1 MLAPTLLES
10 ALESA
15 PDPIVICDAAGCIVF
30 ANRACAALF
39 GYGDG
44 ELLGQPLELLLP
56 EALRE
61 RHRSLRSRYF
71 ETPRTRPMGAGLELS
86 ARARSGREFPV
97 EIALSPVAN
106 GTHRLVIAAIRDI
119 SERRGIEA
127 QLRAARAAAEQAR
140 QSACAARDL
149 ADRANQAKSRF
160 LATAS
165 HDLRQPLQSLVLLNG
180 MLRRMSREP
189 ALAEALAQ
197 QERSIGAMS
206 RLLNALLDI
215 GRLESGAVRP
225 QISEFEIQPLLE
237 QLRQEFAALAAQQGI
252 ALRVAAMGGTLRT
265 DAALFEQVLRN
276 LLSNALKYTRQG
288 EVEVRCTIEPPLA
301 RIEVRDTGVGIAPEQ
316 LPLIFNEFYQI
327 DTADDAPRRGYGL
340 GLSIVNRIVQL
351 LGLKLEVQSALGAG
365 SRFRLT
371 VPCGAEVSATPL
383 AAAAQLTPATLP
395 ERERVPKILL
405 IEDEAGVRVATALL
419 LRAAGYEVLAC
430 ASPSDAFAQLQAHGA
445 IDLLI
450 SDYHLGGQ
458 VSGAEFILT
467 ARERLGAQLPAIL
480 LTGDTSMGVQGLNPD
495 ARWRIA
501 RKPLHADELLALI
514 GELLER

>member
-10 ALESA
+10 ALDSA
-15 PDPIVICDAAGCIVF
+15 PDPIVICDAAGGIVF
-30 ANRACAALF
+30 ANRACNALF
-39 GYGDG
+39 GYDDG
-44 ELLGQPLELLLP
+44 ELRGQPLELLLP
-56 EALRE
+56 QSLRE
-61 RHRSLRSRYF
+61 RHRALRGGF
-71 ETPRTRPMGAGLELS
+71 FDAPRTRPMGAGLQLS
-86 ARARSGREFPV
+86 ARARNGDEFPV
-97 EIALSPVAN
+97 EIALSPVTD
-106 GTHRLVIAAIRDI
+106 GTHRLAIAAIRDI
-119 SERRGIEA
+119 SERRRIEA
-127 QLRAARAAAEQAR
+127 ELHAAREAAERAR
-140 QSACAARDL
+140 QSACEARDL

-165 HDLRQPLQSLVLLNG
+165 HDLRQPLQSLALLNG

-189 ALAEALAQ
+189 TLGEALEQ

-225 QISEFEIQPLLE
+225 QISEFEVQPLLE
-237 QLRQEFAALAAQQGI
+237 QLRQEFAALAAQKGI
-252 ALRVAAMGGTLRT
+252 ALRVASMGGTVRT

-288 EVEVRCTIEPPLA
+288 EVEVRCLIEPPLA
-301 RIEVRDTGVGIAPEQ
+301 RIEVRDTGIGIAPEQ

-327 DTADDAPRRGYGL
+327 DAPADAPRSGYGL
-340 GLSIVNRIVQL
+340 GLSIVNRIVRL

-371 VPCGAEVSATPL
+371 VPSGGQVSATPVSTAAPL
-383 AAAAQLTPATLP
+383 AAVELPARARAP
-395 ERERVPKILL
+395 RILL
-405 IEDEAGVRVATALL
+405 IEDETSVRVATALL
-419 LRAAGYEVLAC
+419 LRAAGYDVRVC
-430 ASPSDAFAQLQAHGA
+430 ASPGDASAELHAQGA

-450 SDYHLGGQ
+450 SDHHLGGE
-458 VSGAEFILT
+458 VTGADLIRT
-467 ARERLGAQLPAIL
+467 ARKRLGAQLPAIL
-480 LTGDTSMGVQGLNPD
+480 LSGDTSMSVQGLKPD

-514 GELLER
+514 AELLER